1 MIYCKVNEDGEIK
14 SVLETSDEELAKA
27 NGYTEPC
34 NRKIVQVNDGSY
46 KFADETT
53 MEDFLQRLS
62 DIKDDKILELK
73 AARDSRETSPIEYN
87 DHLFD
92 FDEKSYSRITAAI
105 YALDVS
111 GGTIHWTTAD
121 NDTVE
126 VSADNLRGVIAS
138 AAVRSNALH
147 IKYRGYKE
155 RVNAAMNASE
165 VRAVVW
171 VD

>member
-1 MIYCKVNEDGEIK
+1 MIGKRMYKPVETEEQLNKYSALAEWCNDNDAHIEDKGNYYEVVPNPIPSLDDVK
-14 SVLETSDEELAKA
+14 AAKL
-27 NGYTEPC
+27 T
-34 NRKIVQVNDGSY
+34 
-46 KFADETT
+46 
-53 MEDFLQRLS
+53 
-62 DIKDDKILELK
+62 ELK
-73 AARDSRETSPIEYN
+73 AARDIRETSPIEYN

-126 VSADNLRGVIAS
+126 VSANDLRGVIAS

-147 IKYRGYKE
+147 IKYRGYKD
-155 RVNAAMNASE
+155 RVNAALNASE

>member
-1 MIYCKVNEDGEIK
+1 M
-14 SVLETSDEELAKA
+14 A
-27 NGYTEPC
+27 NGIGT
-34 NRKIVQVNDGSY
+34 KIY
-46 KFADETT
+46 KENIDWDKYADEATWCNESGMAT
-53 MEDFLQRLS
+53 IEDKGAYYEVVL
-62 DIKDDKILELK
+62 IKQPSLDELKAAKLTELK

>member
-1 MIYCKVNEDGEIK
+1 MIGVKLYKPLNE
-14 SVLETSDEELAKA
+14 ETEKQ
-27 NGYTEPC
+27 YTEVAEWC
-34 NRKIVQVNDGSY
+34 NRNNATIEDKGDYYEVVEIVIPLD
-46 KFADETT
+46 
-53 MEDFLQRLS
+53 
-62 DIKDDKILELK
+62 DIKTEKLTELK
-73 AARDSRETSPIEYN
+73 GERDKREIAPIEYN

-92 FDEKSYSRITAAI
+92 FDQKSYERITAAI
-105 YALDVS
+105 YALDLS

-126 VSADNLRGVIAS
+126 VSANDLRGVIAS

-147 IKYRGYKE
+147 IKYRGYKD
-155 RVNAAMNASE
+155 RVNAALNASE